1 MTRLERIYR
10 IDQML
15 QDRKIV
21 PRDVFLETLEV
32 SLATFKRDLEYMR
45 DRFHAP
51 VEWDRE
57 AGGYRFS
64 HDHNRTGPRY
74 QLPGLW
80 FNQQEATALAT
91 MQHLLASLDQGAL
104 LAPHIEPLMARIDAI
119 LGAGDTSSK
128 ELRKRIKVIAHHSR
142 KADSASFAD
151 VGYALL
157 QRRQITICYYARSRD
172 ETTER
177 TVSPQ
182 RLVHYQAN
190 WYLDGYCHMKK
201 ALRTFA
207 LDGISR
213 LQLCD
218 ERAIE
223 IPARELDEHLTA
235 GYGIFSG
242 KTVQKAR
249 LRFSAER
256 ARWVAAEN
264 WHGQQNGIFEAD
276 GSYLLEV
283 PYSDDR
289 ELLLDVLRHGGHV
302 EVLSPPQ
309 LRRKV
314 AQAHNEG
321 ASINRQA

>member
-15 QDRKIV
+15 QDRGIV
-21 PRDVFLETLEV
+21 PRDIFLETLEV

-45 DRFHAP
+45 DRFNAP
-51 VEWDRE
+51 VEWDRD

-64 HDHNRTGPRY
+64 HNPKAAGPRY

-91 MQHLLASLDQGAL
+91 MRHLLESLDQGAL
-104 LAPHIEPLMARIDAI
+104 LSPHIEPLMARIDAI
-119 LGAGDTSSK
+119 LGTGDMSSR
-128 ELRKRIKVIAHHSR
+128 ELRKRIKVIGLHSR
-142 KADSASFAD
+142 KTDSGFFSD

-157 QRRQITICYYARSRD
+157 QRRQIEIRYYARSRD
-172 ETTER
+172 ETSER
-177 TVSPQ
+177 RVSPQ

-190 WYLDGYCHMKK
+190 WYLDGYCHLKK
-201 ALRTFA
+201 GLRTFA

-213 LQLCD
+213 LQIRD
-218 ERAIE
+218 DRAVE
-223 IPARELDEHLTA
+223 IAVRELDEHLAA

-242 KTVQKAR
+242 KTIQRAR

-256 ARWVAAEN
+256 ARWVSAES
-264 WHGQQNGIFEAD
+264 WHGQQKGAFEPD
-276 GSYLLEV
+276 GRYLLEV

-289 ELLLDVLRHGGHV
+289 ELLLDILRHGGHV

-314 AQAHNEG
+314 AEAHLDG
-321 ASINRQA
+321 ARLNR